1 MKLTAAQIQSA
12 SISQCEDWLEEIALN
27 IVAVEGRI
35 YATTAEARESAEK
48 YLARIKTLRYA
59 IGTRYGKLNRRA
71 GEKLR
76 LKNLMLDELRE
87 LVGAKA
93 YAECKRLAEEKMPA
107 ITSRTTETGGCDG
120 ETDILPAQ

>member
-12 SISQCEDWLEEIALN
+12 NISQCEDWLEEIALN
-27 IVAVEGRI
+27 IVAVENRI
-35 YATTAEARESAEK
+35 YATAEETREPAEK
-48 YLARIKTLRYA
+48 FLKRLKTLRYA
-59 IGTRYGKLNRRA
+59 VGTRYGILNRRA

-93 YAECKRLAEEKMPA
+93 YAECKRLAEEKMPV
-107 ITSRTTETGGCDG
+107 ITSRTTEKGGCDG
-120 ETDILPAQ
+120 ETDVLPAK